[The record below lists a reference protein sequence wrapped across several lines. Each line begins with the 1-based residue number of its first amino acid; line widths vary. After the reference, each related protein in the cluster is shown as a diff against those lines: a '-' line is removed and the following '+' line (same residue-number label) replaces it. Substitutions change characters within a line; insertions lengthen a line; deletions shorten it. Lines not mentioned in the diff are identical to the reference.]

1 MSFPSLLAAYLG
13 IASRG
18 ASLVPFLID
27 LNPFEKRMA
36 MVMLASVLWLALLTL
51 SQGRGS
57 LRSLLPWIPVLAM
70 LGGFYW
76 FLANL
81 EQKAIGEAS
90 LYLPV
95 FMALWLGR
103 KSLCRPNP
111 WIPIV
116 ALLGGLYTFTTN
128 SEQKLV
134 DLPPVLLAAILL
146 AAELSS
152 PVVAG
157 EGSVFR
163 MPVWWNRYFA
173 LVCLVLGAGGLAQ
186 GFARDRV
193 YSAGP
198 MQFFEYDG
206 SKHTLSDGFF
216 KGVRCG
222 DIFVEVLNE
231 VGEVLRREPSSPVWF
246 GPRMQWGYAAFA
258 KPSPLHEP
266 VIWEPLTMFDK
277 TREKF
282 YFDQFLQ
289 SRRPL
294 IILFKNDLAHYSQD
308 EVQRIVQQYS
318 VDQSFPLLTV
328 LRLKQ

>member
-1 MSFPSLLAAYLG
+1 
-13 IASRG
+13 
-18 ASLVPFLID
+18 
-27 LNPFEKRMA
+27 
-36 MVMLASVLWLALLTL
+36 
-51 SQGRGS
+51 
-57 LRSLLPWIPVLAM
+57 
-70 LGGFYW
+70 
-76 FLANL
+76 
-81 EQKAIGEAS
+81 
-90 LYLPV
+90 
-95 FMALWLGR
+95 
-103 KSLCRPNP
+103 
-111 WIPIV
+111 
-116 ALLGGLYTFTTN
+116 
-128 SEQKLV
+128 
-134 DLPPVLLAAILL
+134 
-146 AAELSS
+146 
-152 PVVAG
+152 
-157 EGSVFR
+157 
-163 MPVWWNRYFA
+163 
-173 LVCLVLGAGGLAQ
+173 VLGAGGLAQ